1 MLHPDI
7 AYDIASGQ
15 RKAMLAQ
22 AATIAQVRAAQ
33 RIIRGS
39 GGRSAPALVSRIWV
53 SLRPRTA

>member
-22 AATIAQVRAAQ
+22 AATITQVRAAQ

-39 GGRSAPALVSRIWV
+39 GGRSAPDRLSKIWV
-53 SLRPRTA
+53 ALRPRTA